1 MKKEDFIMAK
11 ESLKN
16 KAYNLIKSKIIHC
29 EYAPGTFLNEST
41 LMSEIGSSRTPI
53 REALSKLEQE
63 DLVKILP
70 KKGVMVS
77 DLSMN
82 EINMIFETRIL
93 IEPYIVRHY
102 GQFVPAEILLSMKDT
117 FTRNHLQEISSE
129 EIYFKDAQFHKLLI
143 ESSKNIYF
151 IHTMERIYNQNYRL
165 RVMAGNR
172 LKDRLIASNSEHRE
186 IIGMMLE
193 KKYDAASE
201 SMRLHLEKAKEASFA
216 NFINTY

>member
-1 MKKEDFIMAK
+1 MAK
-11 ESLKN
+11 ENLKT
-16 KAYNLIKSKIIHC
+16 KAYNLIKSKIINC
-29 EYAPGTFLNEST
+29 DYPPGTFLNESI
-41 LMSEIGSSRTPI
+41 LMEEIGSSRTPI

-93 IEPYIVRHY
+93 IEPYIVGHY
-102 GQFVPAEILLSMKDT
+102 GQFVPSEILLSMKDA
-117 FTRNHLQEISSE
+117 FTRRHLLEISSE

-143 ESSKNIYF
+143 EASKNIYF
-151 IHTMERIYNQNYRL
+151 IHTMDRIYNQNYRL

-172 LKDRLIASNSEHRE
+172 SRERIIASNSEHIN
-186 IIGMMLE
+186 IIELMLD

-216 NFINTY
+216 QFINSY